1 MSTEPSALRLAFTG
15 PVVKR
20 GLLFAVVV
28 GPILVAINHG
38 DSLLAGQLD
47 ARRSLKIGLTFLVP
61 YLVSTVSSVA
71 ASRQGD
77 RRSRSPRSVP

>member
-71 ASRQGD
+71 ASWHGD
-77 RRSRSPRSVP
+77 RRSRSPRSEP